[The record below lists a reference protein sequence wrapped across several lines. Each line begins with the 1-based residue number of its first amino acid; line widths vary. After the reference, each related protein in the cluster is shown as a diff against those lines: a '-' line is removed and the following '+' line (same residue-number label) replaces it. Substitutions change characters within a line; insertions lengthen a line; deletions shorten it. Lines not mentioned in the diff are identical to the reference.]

1 MRGCVGTVVPHVAV
15 AHDLAENAYRAAMED
30 GRFSPLTEEELSRT
44 RFSISL
50 LTGFERVPY
59 WDESDLLNR
68 IRPGIDGLIIRDGDR
83 QGLFCLLSG
92 KSFPIRLNF

>member
-1 MRGCVGTVVPHVAV
+1 MSPLLMN
-15 AHDLAENAYRAAMED
+15 LAENAYRAAMED

-44 RFSISL
+44 HFSISL

-68 IRPGIDGLIIRDGDR
+68 IRPGIDGLLSATVTVRDC
-83 QGLFCLLSG
+83 FCLLSG